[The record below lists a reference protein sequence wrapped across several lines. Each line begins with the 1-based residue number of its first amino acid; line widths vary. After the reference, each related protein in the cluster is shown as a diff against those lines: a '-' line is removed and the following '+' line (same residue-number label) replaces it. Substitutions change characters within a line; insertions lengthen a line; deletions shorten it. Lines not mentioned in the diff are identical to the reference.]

1 MAKKLLGKIVT
12 LTALGI
18 VATTAISYI
27 LKYKSFHKDL
37 EDDFFE
43 FEDDD
48 TQNTTTKDR
57 NYIALSSDKD
67 DFVMAAKDTFEAS
80 KGMAGAAKEIL
91 KDVGNIIVD
100 NTSAAARVAGDMGK
114 RFTQK
119 NNFAQEDMTEA
130 ATDVKEDLQK
140 KAEDIKDNLAE
151 TAKDLKEDVKDSF
164 ADVKEDAKDF
174 SVDVKEGVKDFS
186 SDVKEDIKDFSSDVK
201 KDVKDFSAD
210 VKEGAKDFAYNTS
223 DTAKDI
229 KEEVADTVE
238 DIKES
243 FQDSDDQIFEDF
255 H

>member
-43 FEDDD
+43 FEDDY
-48 TQNTTTKDR
+48 TQTTTTKDR

-119 NNFAQEDMTEA
+119 NNFAQEDMAEA

-151 TAKDLKEDVKDSF
+151 TAKELKEDVKDSF

-174 SVDVKEGVKDFS
+174 SADVKEGVENFS
-186 SDVKEDIKDFSSDVK
+186 SDVKEGAEDL
-201 KDVKDFSAD
+201 AD
-210 VKEGAKDFAYNTS
+210 HTS

>member
-48 TQNTTTKDR
+48 TKSNTAKDR

-100 NTSAAARVAGDMGK
+100 NTSAAARAAGDMGK

-119 NNFAQEDMTEA
+119 NNFAQEDTAET
-130 ATDVKEDLQK
+130 ATDVKEELQK
-140 KAEDIKDNLAE
+140 KAEDIKENLAE

-164 ADVKEDAKDF
+164 ADI
-174 SVDVKEGVKDFS
+174 KEGAKDFS
-186 SDVKEDIKDFSSDVK
+186 SDIKEDIKDSF
-201 KDVKDFSAD
+201 AD
-210 VKEGAKDFAYNTS
+210 VKEGAKDLAYHTS

>member
-48 TQNTTTKDR
+48 TKSNTAKDR

-100 NTSAAARVAGDMGK
+100 NTSAAARAAGDMGK

-119 NNFAQEDMTEA
+119 NNFAQEDTAEA

-174 SVDVKEGVKDFS
+174 SADVKEGVENFS
-186 SDVKEDIKDFSSDVK
+186 SDVKE
-201 KDVKDFSAD
+201 
-210 VKEGAKDFAYNTS
+210 GAEDLAYHTS

>member
-100 NTSAAARVAGDMGK
+100 NTSAAARAAGDMGK

-119 NNFAQEDMTEA
+119 NNFAQEDMAEA

-164 ADVKEDAKDF
+164 TDVKEDAKDF
-174 SVDVKEGVKDFS
+174 SADVKEGV
-186 SDVKEDIKDFSSDVK
+186 KDFSSDVK

-210 VKEGAKDFAYNTS
+210 VKEGAKDFAYHTS

>member
-48 TQNTTTKDR
+48 TKSNTTKDR

-100 NTSAAARVAGDMGK
+100 NTSAAARAAGDMGK

-119 NNFAQEDMTEA
+119 NNFAQEDMAEA

-151 TAKDLKEDVKDSF
+151 TAKELKEDVKDSF

-174 SVDVKEGVKDFS
+174 SADVKEGVENFS
-186 SDVKEDIKDFSSDVK
+186 SDVKE
-201 KDVKDFSAD
+201 
-210 VKEGAKDFAYNTS
+210 GAEDLAYHTS

-229 KEEVADTVE
+229 KEEVTDTVE

>member
-48 TQNTTTKDR
+48 TKSNTTKDR

-119 NNFAQEDMTEA
+119 NNFAQENMTEA
-130 ATDVKEDLQK
+130 ATDIKEDLQK

-164 ADVKEDAKDF
+164 ADVKEGA
-174 SVDVKEGVKDFS
+174 
-186 SDVKEDIKDFSSDVK
+186 
-201 KDVKDFSAD
+201 KDFSAD
-210 VKEGAKDFAYNTS
+210 VKEGAKDFSSDIKEDIKDSFADVKEGAKDLAYHTS

-229 KEEVADTVE
+229 KEEVTDTVE

>member
-48 TQNTTTKDR
+48 TKSNTTKDR

-100 NTSAAARVAGDMGK
+100 NTSAAARAAGDMGK

-119 NNFAQEDMTEA
+119 NNFAQENTAET
-130 ATDVKEDLQK
+130 ATDVKEELQK
-140 KAEDIKDNLAE
+140 KAEDIKENLAE
-151 TAKDLKEDVKDSF
+151 TAEDLKEDVKDSF
-164 ADVKEDAKDF
+164 ADVKEGA
-174 SVDVKEGVKDFS
+174 
-186 SDVKEDIKDFSSDVK
+186 
-201 KDVKDFSAD
+201 KDFSAD
-210 VKEGAKDFAYNTS
+210 VKEGAKDFSSDIKEDIKDSFADVKEGAKDLAYHTS

>member
-48 TQNTTTKDR
+48 TKSNTAKDR

-100 NTSAAARVAGDMGK
+100 NTSAAARAAGDMGK

-119 NNFAQEDMTEA
+119 NNFAQEDTAEA

-140 KAEDIKDNLAE
+140 KAEDVKDNLAE
-151 TAKDLKEDVKDSF
+151 TAKELKEDVKDSF

-174 SVDVKEGVKDFS
+174 SADVKEGVKDFS
-186 SDVKEDIKDFSSDVK
+186 SDVKE
-201 KDVKDFSAD
+201 
-210 VKEGAKDFAYNTS
+210 GAEDLAYHTS

-243 FQDSDDQIFEDF
+243 SQDSDDQIFEDF

>member
-48 TQNTTTKDR
+48 TKSNTTKDR

-100 NTSAAARVAGDMGK
+100 NTSAAARAAGDMGK

-119 NNFAQEDMTEA
+119 NNFAQEDTAEA

-151 TAKDLKEDVKDSF
+151 TAKELKEDVKDSF

-174 SVDVKEGVKDFS
+174 SADDKEGVKDFS
-186 SDVKEDIKDFSSDVK
+186 SDVKEDAKDFSSDVK
-201 KDVKDFSAD
+201 EGVKDFAD
-210 VKEGAKDFAYNTS
+210 HAS

>member
-48 TQNTTTKDR
+48 TKSNTAKDR

-100 NTSAAARVAGDMGK
+100 NTSAAARAAGDMGK

-119 NNFAQEDMTEA
+119 NNFAQEDMAEA
-130 ATDVKEDLQK
+130 ATDVKKDLQK

-151 TAKDLKEDVKDSF
+151 TAKELKEDVKDSF

-174 SVDVKEGVKDFS
+174 SADVKEGVENFS
-186 SDVKEDIKDFSSDVK
+186 SDVKE
-201 KDVKDFSAD
+201 
-210 VKEGAKDFAYNTS
+210 GAEDLAYHTS

-238 DIKES
+238 DIKEN

>member
-48 TQNTTTKDR
+48 TKSNTTKDR

-119 NNFAQEDMTEA
+119 NNFAQEDMAEA

-174 SVDVKEGVKDFS
+174 S
-186 SDVKEDIKDFSSDVK
+186 SDVK
-201 KDVKDFSAD
+201 KDVKNFSAD
-210 VKEGAKDFAYNTS
+210 VKEGAKDFAYHTS